1 MKFDPLGN
9 DMDPLFP
16 LRFTFEF
23 LVMTLFVAI
32 IIAFFVL
39 FFVLFVIFFVAFIIF
54 FVLFVAFDPF
64 IPFLSVSL
72 VSHLGFFWDSTPDRS
87 HSPYL
92 RDVFPRLFSCKRP
105 RDEVGRPMRA

>member
-1 MKFDPLGN
+1 MNFGPLGD

-23 LVMTLFVAI
+23 LVITLFIVI

-39 FFVLFVIFFVAFIIF
+39 FVLFFVAFIIF
-54 FVLFVAFDPF
+54 FVLFVTFDPF

-72 VSHLGFFWDSTPDRS
+72 VSHLGFF
-87 HSPYL
+87 
-92 RDVFPRLFSCKRP
+92 
-105 RDEVGRPMRA
+105 